1 MAEYLGHER
10 RKVYQKGMPL
20 AFMRK
25 MLLDDLIRRI
35 ASMLRQLRLLQ
46 NPPDAAPDGL
56 RPRGFAGF
64 FAEAVG
70 PTLNKRT
77 RQGHRCIFWPFSD
90 RRRRP
95 GPVAGGFSEA
105 GVRLGQGQASIL
117 SICSAAMT
125 SKPKARCAA
134 TLTGPRTRT
143 CRPPCSSCRWLL
155 TRSTAVRSL

>member
-1 MAEYLGHER
+1 MRLSARWVLGSSGVTDRGSCKNSSGVFAREKSEYR
-10 RKVYQKGMPL
+10 RQE
-20 AFMRK
+20 
-25 MLLDDLIRRI
+25 
-35 ASMLRQLRLLQ
+35 RLLQ

-125 SKPKARCAA
+125 SKPKAMCAA